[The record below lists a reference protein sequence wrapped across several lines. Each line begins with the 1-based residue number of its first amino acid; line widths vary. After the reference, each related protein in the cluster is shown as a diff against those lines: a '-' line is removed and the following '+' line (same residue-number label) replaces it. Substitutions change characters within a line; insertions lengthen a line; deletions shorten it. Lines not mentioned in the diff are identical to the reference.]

1 MSKETLK
8 RLAVVLALNTADHR
22 ESAHKN
28 HNLIQNATSGEK
40 QNIACA
46 KELGILADYQR
57 IVDFTA
63 PRLFY
68 ELD

>member
-1 MSKETLK
+1 MTKETLK
-8 RLAVVLALNTADHR
+8 RLAAVLAINTADHR

-40 QNIACA
+40 QNISCA
-46 KELGILADYQR
+46 KELGILEDYQR
-57 IVDFTA
+57 IVDYTA